1 MPCTLVLID
10 TYSHS
15 KPKITRIA
23 ELKDQNKMS
32 SYNLAII
39 FWPTLLQPTQD
50 VLMRNEDRT
59 KFSNMVEFLIDN
71 SDSLF
76 GPELPSCPPP
86 DDEDIYDIVFH
97 PELVV
102 RSAFR

>member
-1 MPCTLVLID
+1 
-10 TYSHS
+10 
-15 KPKITRIA
+15 
-23 ELKDQNKMS
+23 MS

-102 RSAFR
+102 SSVYMIAELWICLKVLMALCLTKDDGVRPMSV